1 MTEFYVTF
9 EMAQKMK
16 RLGFDKKVNHAYLKK
31 ISIEPELRVGILK
44 EIHSKCPKN
53 YNDNRKGADKGQMFY
68 SAPRLDQAQTWL
80 RDDKGIFVGVTY
92 DNSPTN
98 STPFGYEVKIP
109 MCDDRIGYGARD
121 YNYALSAGIDKALE
135 LLGKGME

>member
-121 YNYALSAGIDKALE
+121 YNYALSACIDKALE